1 MKKQI
6 VSNHGDLILYPVKS
20 IKPPKTA
27 KKAKVHVL
35 EASVTT
41 GNRHE
46 VVTKKGYIYRWT
58 KNDIEYLHC
67 DNDYEIRHVGGDEEH
82 GVQKVEAGTREVRH
96 EEEWNPWIAEL
107 KRVID

>member
-6 VSNHGDLILYPVKS
+6 VSNHGDIVLYPVKS

-27 KKAKVHVL
+27 KKAKIHVL
-35 EASVTT
+35 VSSDTT
-41 GNRHE
+41 MNRHE

-58 KNDIEYLHC
+58 KKGIEYLHC
-67 DNDYEIRHVGGDEEH
+67 ESDYQIRHVGGDEEH

-96 EEEWNPWIAEL
+96 ELEHNPWTNEL
-107 KRVID
+107 RRVQD

>member
-1 MKKQI
+1 MKKPG
-6 VSNHGDLILYPVKS
+6 VSNHGDIVLYPVKS

-46 VVTKKGYIYRWT
+46 VVVKKGYIYRWS
-58 KNDIEYLHC
+58 KKDIEYLHC
-67 DNDYEIRHVGGDEEH
+67 NSDYEIRHVGGDEEH

-96 EEEWNPWIAEL
+96 ELEHNPWTNEL
-107 KRVID
+107 RRVLD